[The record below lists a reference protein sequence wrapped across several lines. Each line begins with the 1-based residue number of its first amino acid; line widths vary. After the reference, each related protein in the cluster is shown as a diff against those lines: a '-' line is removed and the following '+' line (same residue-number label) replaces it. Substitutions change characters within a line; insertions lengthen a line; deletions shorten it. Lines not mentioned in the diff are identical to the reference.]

1 MLCCAVPS
9 PAPCRQLGGFI
20 NGQRSTMD
28 APRAFF
34 GVLHAFAAELDAAH
48 EENSAADAAAADK
61 GGSGRKVRVELVGPQ
76 ARDGQCAAAGEWRR
90 HLAATSVPAARAGWS
105 AGRARS

>member
-1 MLCCAVPS
+1 
-9 PAPCRQLGGFI
+9 
-20 NGQRSTMD
+20 MD

-61 GGSGRKVRVELVGPQ
+61 GGSGRKVRG
-76 ARDGQCAAAGEWRR
+76 
-90 HLAATSVPAARAGWS
+90 SS
-105 AGRARS
+105 AG